1 MGGDGDPVVEVVKGG
16 RRRQRERYGGCDGE
30 DGEEDGGR
38 RNFGG
43 GLTVTVRDGEEDGE
57 T

>member
-1 MGGDGDPVVEVVKGG
+1 MVGKDKERDMGVMTA
-16 RRRQRERYGGCDGE
+16 R

-43 GLTVTVRDGEEDGE
+43 GPTVTVRDSEEDGE